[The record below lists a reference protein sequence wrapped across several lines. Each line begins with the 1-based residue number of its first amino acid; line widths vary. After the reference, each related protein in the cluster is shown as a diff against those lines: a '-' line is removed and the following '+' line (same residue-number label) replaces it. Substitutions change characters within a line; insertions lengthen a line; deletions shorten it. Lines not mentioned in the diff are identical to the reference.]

1 MFILRKKRFN
11 FIAVMAVILVAYSVF
26 SALSWS
32 DIKNKENSI
41 KSQNLTSS
49 KIFDDEI
56 SLSKIQELLKSQKKS
71 CEVSPLISW
80 QKEII
85 SPLKKSI
92 ESCST
97 ELSKFEKY
105 QNSLKNISK
114 YIENDQRIAQET
126 ENFANKIKEVDSKDF
141 EKMFEI
147 WREFGENTAKL
158 EGFLAENLK
167 LVITKVE
174 KSLENMISADKN
186 QDFDKYSAARK
197 EFDAAIQGFFALKN
211 DENAREKMILEF
223 LEVR

>member
-11 FIAVMAVILVAYSVF
+11 SIAVLVVILVAYSVF

-32 DIKNKENSI
+32 DIKNKESSL
-41 KSQNLTSS
+41 KSQNLASS

-71 CEVSPLISW
+71 CEVLSLISW
-80 QKEII
+80 QKEVIA
-85 SPLKKSI
+85 PLKKSV
-92 ESCST
+92 ESCSA
-97 ELSKFEKY
+97 ELLKFEKY

-114 YIENDQRIAQET
+114 YLENDQQAAQEI
-126 ENFANKIKEVDSKDF
+126 ENFANKIKDVDSKGF
-141 EKMFEI
+141 VKMLEI
-147 WREFGENTAKL
+147 WREFGKNTSKL

-167 LVITKVE
+167 SVVAKIE

-186 QDFDKYSAARK
+186 QDFEKYSAARK
-197 EFDAAIQGFFALKN
+197 EFDAAIQEFFALKN